1 MANPP
6 PDATPLVSLAQMTP
20 AALNQRIA
28 ELENKAQHSP
38 SSVRVNADLFAAN
51 REATVRDL
59 LRERDALVKRVATL
73 SGAARLCELAQFSAR
88 LPSLTTHGQWYSGIT
103 LANDGALVR
112 WSQNP
117 NTIRQAKHEQR
128 LTVHPDGMVR
138 HKNQVLN
145 VLHDDLR
152 LWYTQ

>member
-6 PDATPLVSLAQMTP
+6 QAEVPLAQMTP

-28 ELENKAQHSP
+28 KLESEAQHSP
-38 SSVRVNADLFAAN
+38 NSDRVNADLFAAN
-51 REATVRDL
+51 REATVRGL

-73 SGAARLCELAQFSAR
+73 SGADRLSELAQFSAR
-88 LPSLTTHGQWYSGIT
+88 LPSLTTHGLWYSGIT
-103 LANDGALVR
+103 LANDGALVQ
-112 WSQNP
+112 WNQNP
-117 NTIRQAKHEQR
+117 NTIRQAKREQR
-128 LTVHPDGMVR
+128 LTVHPDGIVR
-138 HKNQVLN
+138 YKNQVLN